1 MIKLPYGP
9 HTLICGQTPPMI
21 KRPYGPHTLICGQ
34 TPPMVNHPRVK
45 PPMINTP
52 YAALARMD
60 KLPEYKLYPNSCPN
74 GQVARMV
81 ICPNTNFPRILGR
94 MEFYPKGHFNFTT
107 THAHMLCHILGL
119 KQEVGDWLYGLD
131 VSIKIH
137 QTELQLLEKYLKEKE
152 NQLKEERAFEN
163 LDKEDLIGHLQK
175 LGFTEERSISITNML
190 PRQLIALQ
198 YPSFWA
204 IKYIQNMFDSH
215 PLLSVFK
222 Q

>member
-9 HTLICGQTPPMI
+9 HT
-21 KRPYGPHTLICGQ
+21 HTLICGQ

-45 PPMINTP
+45 PPYDQ
-52 YAALARMD
+52 YALCD
-60 KLPEYKLYPNSCPN
+60 TCPN
-74 GQVARMV
+74 GQVARMET
-81 ICPNTNFPRILGR
+81 CPNGSLPEWVLVR
-94 MEFYPKGHFNFTT
+94 MDKLPEWSFARMDSYPNGHFNFTT
-107 THAHMLCHILGL
+107 THANMLCHILGL